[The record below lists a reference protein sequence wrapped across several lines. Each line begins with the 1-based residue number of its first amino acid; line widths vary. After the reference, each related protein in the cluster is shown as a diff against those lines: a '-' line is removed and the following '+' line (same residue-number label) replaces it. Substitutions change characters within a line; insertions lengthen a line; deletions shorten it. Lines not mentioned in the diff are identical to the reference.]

1 MILFNKKA
9 KIEDWGNKKKVDKLV
24 KELSNRKSDVRMAVV
39 KALGAARDYRAV
51 TALISALTDQD
62 INVRLCV
69 VDILGNIGDP
79 RAKEHLR
86 YISEK
91 DANEELRKRALAALA
106 KIAGK
111 DL

>member
-1 MILFNKKA
+1 MA
-9 KIEDWGNKKKVDKLV
+9 KIEDWGNKKKVDKLI
-24 KELSNRKSDVRMAVV
+24 KELSNRKSDVRIAVV
-39 KALGAARDYRAV
+39 KALGVARDYRAV
-51 TALISALTDQD
+51 SALISVLTDPD
-62 INVRLCV
+62 TNVRLCAIEV
-69 VDILGNIGDP
+69 LGNIGDP